1 MATLRE
7 RLANL
12 FFGRELRALD
22 NARGVLLE
30 MYRRG
35 PLLFRPEDVLAQ
47 LKEQRLDPQLLAH
60 MIRELEYMRL
70 DYGPPDESHR
80 RRAVYESRYLL
91 RTSPLAD
98 YTINLWTSFL
108 GGQVQLQA
116 EDKEAQEVWDEFWRA
131 DRNAAVLGARYLH
144 ELSDAVLR
152 DGEVFFAI
160 FVDEADGTCT
170 VRVLDSLAV
179 VDRIAA
185 PQDAAETVW
194 YRVERL
200 GRNGSVETLY
210 YPDALAWLPD
220 PEALFAGEDW
230 GWRGLDENGEE
241 VEAADLLPQ
250 GAKRADQLGEW
261 TAVFVVPALHN
272 RHEGWRGWPLLA
284 SGHGWIREHDQFRI
298 NRAEVARAVAA
309 FVREIEYE
317 GGTRGMDALAR
328 ALEST
333 LGSAA
338 GIERNPA
345 APAGSTLVHNQ
356 AVKVRQLGQGTG
368 AGDAAADGEA
378 LAWYALLAGKIFPH
392 YAGMGDV
399 SSWATARAMARPQQ
413 LVFEQYRAFW
423 ASVWRDVARVVF
435 SAAIRYGKRPIRS
448 LAVDVDFPDLLPVDT
463 SAMVAA
469 LSQVFSGLIMPL
481 VQTNAMPPEVL
492 DALAA
497 KVLRA
502 ALQSAGVP
510 GASEVVTPEAFR
522 KYREEAEKAAAA
534 QRAAV
539 TAAAAAAQGPM
550 PEAPGSTGTKEPVP
564 ETRAVE
570 AAASERERWAQRQ
583 LNALIALGDDPRDA
597 ERWVRMLLDLMPED
611 ADPASWVPSEE
622 QMALLAT
629 VTAADVEAARADW
642 YDARWVPRRY
652 KRLLDA
658 QVQAREY
665 DPDQPRDELGRWT
678 SAGGGSGWKPIE
690 RMKLVQ
696 RGGGKA
702 LPPRSKDTVTLI
714 NAILK
719 RAGIEPSGKEKS
731 DFWHLSVVP
740 EDLSATSKADIKSRI
755 VERSGLSEE
764 AVHNFIIGWAM
775 TSNENYPPSL
785 ALQAAVA
792 QEFGLDDAGMTDRYW
807 QAPFVDEQLLA
818 EARAFVR
825 AVYEETQER
834 LREMGVEK
842 VRLYRGLGLPKDVA
856 GSWETGQEVAHP
868 MRPLSSWSLSREM
881 AEKFA
886 RASRAGVGV
895 VLAVD
900 VPRERILSTCLTGLG
915 CLSEAEVLVL
925 GQPAGRV
932 EEDVFVVASA
942 VPTQVREFDP
952 DQPEDGMWQVMVEDR
967 ADGREQLLLEA
978 GPLPGYAYDPKSARY
993 RNLETG
999 RYVARREVLNLLAAS
1014 TRAYERELRAGVAA
1028 FHRGQIDQSTFLAR
1042 SMDLLKR
1049 QYVQNAALGAGGWDR
1064 LGAAEY
1070 GRLGGRLRSEYGYL
1084 RNFAQEIANGE
1095 VTLEQAI
1102 NRINLYI
1109 GHARAEFFVQERDK
1123 LPDAEAGAVWVERR
1137 ILADVKHC
1145 EQCVEYANRGW
1156 QYEGVL
1162 PLPTEDCDCDGNCRC
1177 ELERK
1182 QVPEAEAAELVGSKA
1197 QEYDPD
1203 QPRDE
1208 RGRWTSTGS
1217 AAGWSACKAPDQAIL
1232 TSWRAVDFYAFP
1244 PNEDTANLAKGM
1256 LAAAGLPESDRP
1268 DKDLEALERAS
1279 EETRAAVKRV
1289 VVDRI
1294 AERSGLPRKEVDTFL
1309 RSWAKSSSDAQMYSV
1324 ALQAAVAREFGL
1336 DDRMMDEDYRVLSQ
1350 HEELVEKA
1358 RSFVRA
1364 VYAETQ
1370 EQLERMGVET
1380 VRVYRGMQLDP
1391 ELLQGW
1397 RESAVVRMPMRPL
1410 SSWSL
1415 GSRTAAHFAREAPGA
1430 VGVVVAADIPRER
1443 IFSTCITGPG
1453 CLTEQEVVVL
1463 GQPSD
1468 RMGEDRFRV
1477 AVMRGP
1483 LAEYDPDQPRDE
1495 RGRWVAVGGASSAP
1509 MTAETFEWHTC
1520 SAPKVVSSWSHE
1532 LMVGPPDEDTM
1543 KMAAALVR
1551 AAGAE
1556 PEGNFYLDLYN
1567 DSLMSHEVRAKV
1579 KASIVERISKRSGL
1593 TPEMTDRFVRAWAES
1608 SSDDNKLSLAL
1619 QAAAAQVFGLDDRGL
1634 TDKYW
1639 EQSNVSDLLLG
1650 YAADFVRA
1658 VYEETQERLQ
1668 ELGVE
1673 TVRVYRGMTLDDPD
1687 AFYMEE
1693 RNAEVM
1699 PMRPLSSWS
1708 LNPSTASTFSMGS
1721 EDMNFEYMGVVLA
1734 AEVPRER
1741 IFSTCITG
1749 IGCLSE
1755 TELVVLGQPRGRE
1768 GDEQFRVIYAVP
1780 RFAGEL
1786 LEAKEAK
1793 DAKEE

>member
-1 MATLRE
+1 
-7 RLANL
+7 
-12 FFGRELRALD
+12 
-22 NARGVLLE
+22 
-30 MYRRG
+30 
-35 PLLFRPEDVLAQ
+35 
-47 LKEQRLDPQLLAH
+47 
-60 MIRELEYMRL
+60 
-70 DYGPPDESHR
+70 
-80 RRAVYESRYLL
+80 
-91 RTSPLAD
+91 
-98 YTINLWTSFL
+98 
-108 GGQVQLQA
+108 
-116 EDKEAQEVWDEFWRA
+116 
-131 DRNAAVLGARYLH
+131 
-144 ELSDAVLR
+144 
-152 DGEVFFAI
+152 
-160 FVDEADGTCT
+160 
-170 VRVLDSLAV
+170 
-179 VDRIAA
+179 
-185 PQDAAETVW
+185 
-194 YRVERL
+194 
-200 GRNGSVETLY
+200 
-210 YPDALAWLPD
+210 
-220 PEALFAGEDW
+220 
-230 GWRGLDENGEE
+230 
-241 VEAADLLPQ
+241 
-250 GAKRADQLGEW
+250 
-261 TAVFVVPALHN
+261 
-272 RHEGWRGWPLLA
+272 
-284 SGHGWIREHDQFRI
+284 
-298 NRAEVARAVAA
+298 
-309 FVREIEYE
+309 
-317 GGTRGMDALAR
+317 
-328 ALEST
+328 
-333 LGSAA
+333 
-338 GIERNPA
+338 
-345 APAGSTLVHNQ
+345 
-356 AVKVRQLGQGTG
+356 
-368 AGDAAADGEA
+368 
-378 LAWYALLAGKIFPH
+378 
-392 YAGMGDV
+392 
-399 SSWATARAMARPQQ
+399 
-413 LVFEQYRAFW
+413 
-423 ASVWRDVARVVF
+423 
-435 SAAIRYGKRPIRS
+435 
-448 LAVDVDFPDLLPVDT
+448 
-463 SAMVAA
+463 
-469 LSQVFSGLIMPL
+469 
-481 VQTNAMPPEVL
+481 
-492 DALAA
+492 
-497 KVLRA
+497 
-502 ALQSAGVP
+502 
-510 GASEVVTPEAFR
+510 
-522 KYREEAEKAAAA
+522 
-534 QRAAV
+534 
-539 TAAAAAAQGPM
+539 
-550 PEAPGSTGTKEPVP
+550 
-564 ETRAVE
+564 
-570 AAASERERWAQRQ
+570 
-583 LNALIALGDDPRDA
+583 
-597 ERWVRMLLDLMPED
+597 MLLDLMPED

-642 YDARWVPRRY
+642 YEARWVPRRY

-678 SAGGGSGWKPIE
+678 SAGGGSGWKPIG

-714 NAILK
+714 NAVLR
-719 RAGIEPSGKEKS
+719 RAGVEPTGKEKS

-775 TSNENYPPSL
+775 TSNEDYPASL

-842 VRLYRGLGLPKDVA
+842 VRLYRGLGLPQDVA
-856 GSWETGQEVAHP
+856 GSWETGQEVQHP

-886 RASRAGVGV
+886 RASRVGVGV

-900 VPRERILSTCLTGLG
+900 VPRERIFSTCLTGLG

-942 VPTQVREFDP
+942 VPTQVREYDP
-952 DQPEDGMWQVMVEDR
+952 DQPEGRMRQVMGEDR

-1028 FHRGQIDQSTFLAR
+1028 FLRGQIDQSTFLAR

-1137 ILADVKHC
+1137 ILADAKHC

-1197 QEYDPD
+1197 QE
-1203 QPRDE
+1203 
-1208 RGRWTSTGS
+1208 
-1217 AAGWSACKAPDQAIL
+1217 
-1232 TSWRAVDFYAFP
+1232 
-1244 PNEDTANLAKGM
+1244 
-1256 LAAAGLPESDRP
+1256 
-1268 DKDLEALERAS
+1268 
-1279 EETRAAVKRV
+1279 
-1289 VVDRI
+1289 
-1294 AERSGLPRKEVDTFL
+1294 
-1309 RSWAKSSSDAQMYSV
+1309 
-1324 ALQAAVAREFGL
+1324 
-1336 DDRMMDEDYRVLSQ
+1336 
-1350 HEELVEKA
+1350 H
-1358 RSFVRA
+1358 
-1364 VYAETQ
+1364 
-1370 EQLERMGVET
+1370 
-1380 VRVYRGMQLDP
+1380 
-1391 ELLQGW
+1391 
-1397 RESAVVRMPMRPL
+1397 
-1410 SSWSL
+1410 
-1415 GSRTAAHFAREAPGA
+1415 
-1430 VGVVVAADIPRER
+1430 
-1443 IFSTCITGPG
+1443 
-1453 CLTEQEVVVL
+1453 
-1463 GQPSD
+1463 
-1468 RMGEDRFRV
+1468 
-1477 AVMRGP
+1477 
-1483 LAEYDPDQPRDE
+1483 DPDQPRDE

-1520 SAPKVVSSWSHE
+1520 SAPKVVSSWLYE
-1532 LMVGPPDEDTM
+1532 WMLGPPDKDTVEV
-1543 KMAAALVR
+1543 AAAFMR
-1551 AAGAE
+1551 AAGVE
-1556 PEGNFYLDLYN
+1556 PEVDFARDLYKVYLT
-1567 DSLMSHEVRAKV
+1567 SQEVRAKV

-1593 TPEMTDRFVRAWAES
+1593 TPEMTDRFVRAWAET

-1755 TELVVLGQPRGRE
+1755 TELVVLGQPRGSE
-1768 GDEQFRVIYAVP
+1768 GDEQFRVIQAVP
-1780 RFAGEL
+1780 LFAGEL
-1786 LEAKEAK
+1786 IEAKEAK